1 MDEFVGAE
9 FMRSTSASTES
20 AEWSVI
26 EARFKASQKYRK
38 PLPRK
43 IVCRICGLGPL
54 DGLAV
59 RRIGWTWN
67 CMQHPVKHR
76 M

>member
-1 MDEFVGAE
+1 MNKRLR
-9 FMRSTSASTES
+9 RSTGIYPMEPDIVAWRLYDEAWQRDNAS
-20 AEWSVI
+20 
-26 EARFKASQKYRK
+26 RN

-54 DGLAV
+54 DGVAL
-59 RRIGWTWN
+59 RKIGWTWN
-67 CMQHPVKHR
+67 CMQHPLRHR